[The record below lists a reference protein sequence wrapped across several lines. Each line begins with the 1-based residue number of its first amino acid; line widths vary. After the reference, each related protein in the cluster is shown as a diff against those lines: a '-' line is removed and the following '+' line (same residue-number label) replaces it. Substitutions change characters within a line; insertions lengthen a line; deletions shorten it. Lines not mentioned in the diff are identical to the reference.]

1 MKPFIVISAYGL
13 PSPRVNRAAPC
24 CYSQIMGSSP
34 APSPV
39 VLHPRGILFDMDGV
53 LISSLG
59 SVERSWEK
67 WALSRGIDPA
77 LAIRTAHGRRA
88 IETVRLL
95 RPDLND
101 LAELEWIEEMEV
113 ADNVGLEMLAGVR
126 PILEALPE
134 KFWTVVTSATDR
146 LARSRMAHG
155 GVPVPA
161 RIVSAD
167 MVTNGKPDPEPYLKG
182 SDFLGLAPPD
192 CLVIEDSASGAQA
205 GHAAGCKVLATL
217 FSHSLESLVDA
228 DWVVR
233 SLEDVRVEVV
243 RDTLAVSFTPVSR
256 EAIAAQAE
264 SLHL

>member
-1 MKPFIVISAYGL
+1 MRVGAKPFIVASAYGL
-13 PSPRVNRAAPC
+13 PQPRVNRMPRC
-24 CYSQIMGSSP
+24 CYSQSMGSSP

-53 LISSLG
+53 LISSIG
-59 SVERSWEK
+59 SVERSWET
-67 WALSRGIDPA
+67 WALSRGVDPA

-101 LAELEWIEEMEV
+101 LAELEWLEEMEV
-113 ADNVGLEMLAGVR
+113 ADNVGLEILGGVC
-126 PILEALPE
+126 PILKALPE

-167 MVTNGKPDPEPYLKG
+167 LVTRGKPHPEPYLKG
-182 SDFLGLAPPD
+182 AAILGLDPTD

-217 FSHSLESLVDA
+217 FSHSLSSLVDA

-233 SLEDVRVEVV
+233 SLEDVRVRVEG
-243 RDTLAVSFTPVSR
+243 DALEVSFTPVS
-256 EAIAAQAE
+256 AIAAPI
-264 SLHL
+264 